1 MSNFRNGSWGPFAI
15 MCVLILIASVIIPWA
30 TSVFGATR
38 SIMGVLAI
46 LVALVAWIYYKLLR

>member
-30 TSVFGATR
+30 ESVFGATATLW
-38 SIMGVLAI
+38 GLLAI